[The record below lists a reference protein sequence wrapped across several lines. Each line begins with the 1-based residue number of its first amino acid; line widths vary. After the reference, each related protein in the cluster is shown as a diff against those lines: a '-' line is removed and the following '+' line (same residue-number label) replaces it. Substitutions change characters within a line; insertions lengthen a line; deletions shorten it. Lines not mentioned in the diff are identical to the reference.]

1 MYIICNILEFLGLLI
16 VYLVVIFYGMLF
28 FKMIEIEKIE
38 VLLKSF
44 GNFDFFMK
52 LLERVYYDMMWF
64 YDIVLNICV
73 LIRCINF

>member
-1 MYIICNILEFLGLLI
+1 
-16 VYLVVIFYGMLF
+16 
-28 FKMIEIEKIE
+28 MIEIEKIE